1 MRRLPAGFA
10 WLPLICLSAKLAVC
24 LPAGKPISEYDRR
37 IWQTQDGLPE
47 DTIQAITETPD
58 GYLWIGTREGLARF
72 DGFRFVVFDRS
83 NTPAFRDDSVL
94 SLCAAADGTLWIGT
108 EGGGLLRYA
117 HGVFKNFGAADGLTD
132 GFVRVIYQ
140 DHLGRVLVGTDHGL
154 FLFAGSKFVR
164 MDGHDGVP
172 PLSVHALMEDS
183 EGRLW
188 IGGSGLFVLNRG
200 AVKRI
205 HLDRSAASDQIKS
218 ILIAKN
224 GAVWVGAYSGLYRIQ
239 NGAIRHY
246 PFNRDIETNI
256 VQDESGNVW
265 FGWVGDGLT
274 RFYDGDWATF
284 HAPATLPNNTVLSIY
299 EDADRDLWVGTE
311 NGLLRISNT
320 GVSVLEN
327 RDGVALGNSST
338 IYENVSTIY
347 SDPTGGLWIA
357 NGHLYQIKN
366 WSLIPFALPAPA
378 RAVNVRTIFKDSH
391 GTLWLGSGGQGV
403 VAIRRGVATRYTTR
417 QGLVND
423 FIRAFCEDHSGR
435 LWIGTDGGVS
445 VWNGKKFK
453 NYDASNGLVYP
464 SVRTIV
470 ETRDGSLWIGTDGG
484 ISVARNDA
492 WLRLP
497 ALQRLR
503 GERVWSIHQDAR
515 GDVWIGTR
523 GDGIFQLKNGK
534 LSHYTTACGLPDDNI
549 YQILQDRSGNLWLS
563 GRSGI
568 SQIPLKEFSGQPGCS
583 AGSLSAT
590 VYVNSGVAEAGEV
603 NGGVQ
608 PAGSSTPSGALWFPT
623 VKGAVRIEP
632 DHVRPARLGSA
643 IIEQVTADGHNIPTR
658 APARIRPGEGRLEIQ
673 YTAPALMEPEQIR
686 FKYRLDGFDRRWIRA
701 GAERVA
707 YYTNLPP
714 GKYRFRVVAF
724 SGRPAANSTEA
735 DFSFVWEA
743 HFYQSSWFYAICIAS
758 LCSLIWL
765 GFRLH
770 LAQTKA
776 RYAAVLAERSRLA
789 REMHDTVIQGC
800 AGVSALL
807 EAASTV
813 QPAPAEIARDL
824 LDRARIQVRQTL
836 SEAREAV
843 WDLRHTS
850 LEGDSISSAL
860 TELARRLA
868 AESGIDVRAISQGAP
883 VLLSGSVQA
892 NLLLVAREAARNALE
907 HSGARS
913 VFIGLSI
920 ARKTLALEIVDDG
933 CGFTPPPRDAPLNGH
948 YGIVGMRERIDQI
961 GGDFQIVS
969 ERGKGTR
976 VTAVIPLEGGRRG
989 RSSG

>member
-10 WLPLICLSAKLAVC
+10 WLPLICVFAELAFC

-47 DTIQAITETPD
+47 DTIQAITETSN

-94 SLCAAADGTLWIGT
+94 SLCAAANGALWIGT

-117 HGVFKNFGAADGLTD
+117 SGAFTTFGAADGLTD
-132 GFVRVIYQ
+132 GFVRVVYQ
-140 DHLGRVLVGTDHGL
+140 DHLGRILVGTDHGL
-154 FLFAGSKFVR
+154 FRLAGKGFVR
-164 MDGHDGVP
+164 MDGHDGFP
-172 PLSVHALMEDS
+172 RLSVHALTEDPD
-183 EGRLW
+183 GRLW
-188 IGGSGLFVLNRG
+188 IGGSGLFVLDRV
-200 AVKRI
+200 AVQRI

-239 NGAIRHY
+239 DGTIRHY

-256 VQDESGNVW
+256 VQDDSGNVW

-274 RFYDGDWATF
+274 RFHDGDWATF

-299 EDADRDLWVGTE
+299 EDSDRDLWIGTE

-347 SDPTGGLWIA
+347 SDRSGALWIA
-357 NGHLYQIKN
+357 DGHLYRIKD
-366 WSLIPFALPAPA
+366 WSLIPHTLPSPA
-378 RAVNVRTIFKDSH
+378 RTVNVRTVFKDSH
-391 GTLWLGSGGQGV
+391 GTLWLGAGGQGV
-403 VAIRRGVATRYTTR
+403 TAIRHGVATRYTTR

-423 FIRAFCEDHSGR
+423 FIRAFCEDRAGN

-445 VWNGKKFK
+445 VWDGKEFR

-470 ETRDGSLWIGTDGG
+470 ETRNGSLWIGTDGG
-484 ISVARNDA
+484 ISVVRNGA
-492 WLRLP
+492 WLHLP

-503 GERVWSIHQDAR
+503 GERVWSIHQDAS

-523 GDGIFQLKNGK
+523 GDGIFRLKNGK

-549 YQILQDRSGNLWLS
+549 YQILQDRGGNLWLS
-563 GRSGI
+563 GRAGI
-568 SQIPLKEFSGQPGCS
+568 SQIPLKQFGGESRCS
-583 AGSLSAT
+583 PGSLSAT
-590 VYVNSGVAEAGEV
+590 VYVNSGVVEAGEV

-632 DHVRPARLGSA
+632 DQVHPARLGKV
-643 IIEQVTADGHNIPTR
+643 IIEQVIADGHHIPTQ
-658 APARIRPGEGRLEIQ
+658 APDRIRPGEGRLEIQ
-673 YTAPALMEPEQIR
+673 FTAPALMEPEQVR

-701 GAERVA
+701 GTEHVA

-724 SGRPAANSTEA
+724 SGRPAANSAEA

-743 HFYQSSWFYAICIAS
+743 HFYQSAWFYTLCIAS
-758 LCSLIWL
+758 FCSLLWI
-765 GFRLH
+765 GFRVH

-813 QPAPAEIARDL
+813 QPGPAEIAHDL
-824 LDRARIQVRQTL
+824 LDRARIQIRQTL

-850 LEGDSISSAL
+850 IEGGGIGAAL
-860 TELARRLA
+860 TELARQVTV
-868 AESGIDVRAISQGAP
+868 ESGIDVRAAAPGAP
-883 VLLSGSVQA
+883 VPLSGSVQA

-907 HSGARS
+907 HASAS
-913 VFIGLSI
+913 SIFIGLSI
-920 ARKTLALEIVDDG
+920 VKKSLSLEIVDDG
-933 CGFTPPPRDAPLNGH
+933 CGFTPPPRGAPLNGH
-948 YGIVGMRERIDQI
+948 YGIVGMRERIDQM
-961 GGDFQIVS
+961 GGEFQIVS

-976 VTAVIPLEGGRRG
+976 VTAVVPLKSGRRG
-989 RSSG
+989 RASG